1 LNMPI
6 RVAINGFGRIG
17 RCVFRAGFADPEIEF
32 VHIND
37 LTDDKTLAHLLKY
50 DSVHGK
56 FENPTAVDGGI
67 KVGDTVISTS
77 ATRDPSDLP
86 WAEKNIDVVLECTGF
101 FRTSET
107 AQKHIDAG
115 AKKVIISAP
124 AKSSDVRT
132 IVVGVNDGDLQVG
145 DTIVSNASCTT
156 NCLAPVAKVLDEV
169 FGIESGL
176 MTTVH
181 AFTGD
186 QRLVD
191 APHSDLRR
199 GRAAAVSMVPTST
212 GAAKAVALV
221 YPQMKGKLTGIAMRV
236 PTPNVSAV
244 DLVFESGRKT
254 SAEEVNSLLKTAS
267 QGEMKGIIK
276 YGDLPLV
283 STDYA
288 GTNESTIVDEALT
301 MCIDDNMVK
310 VLAWYDNEWGYSQR
324 VVDLAEIVAQ
334 KWK

>member
-1 LNMPI
+1 MPI

-17 RCVFRAGFADPEIEF
+17 RCVFRAGFGDPEIEF

-56 FENPTAVDGGI
+56 FENPSAVEGGI

-86 WAEKNIDVVLECTGF
+86 WAEKDIDVVLECTGF

-132 IVVGVNDGDLQVG
+132 IVVGVNDADLQVG
-145 DTIVSNASCTT
+145 DAIVSNASCTT

-221 YPQMKGKLTGIAMRV
+221 LPQLKGKLNGMAIRV
-236 PTPNVSAV
+236 PTPNVSLV
-244 DLVFESGRKT
+244 DLSFNTRKPISKDAINDALT
-254 SAEEVNSLLKTAS
+254 AAAEGPLKGILAISNEPVVSVDLCGNPNSSIVDVSLTEV
-267 QGEMKGIIK
+267 QGEKFGKI
-276 YGDLPLV
+276 L
-283 STDYA
+283 S
-288 GTNESTIVDEALT
+288 
-301 MCIDDNMVK
+301 
-310 VLAWYDNEWGYSQR
+310 WYDNEWGFSNR
-324 VVDLAEIVAQ
+324 MLTLT
-334 KWK
+334 KKMMSL

>member
-1 LNMPI
+1 MPI

-56 FENPTAVDGGI
+56 FENPTAVEGGI

-132 IVVGVNDGDLQVG
+132 IVVGVNDGDLQAG

-221 YPQMKGKLTGIAMRV
+221 LPQLKGKLNGMAIRV
-236 PTPNVSAV
+236 PTPNVSLV
-244 DLVFESGRKT
+244 DLSFNTREPISKDAINDALT
-254 SAEEVNSLLKTAS
+254 AAAEGPL
-267 QGEMKGIIK
+267 KGILAISNE
-276 YGDLPLV
+276 PLV
-283 STDYA
+283 SVDLC
-288 GTNESTIVDEALT
+288 GNPNSSIVDVSLT
-301 MCIDDNMVK
+301 EVQGEKFGKI
-310 VLAWYDNEWGYSQR
+310 LSWYDNEWGFSNR
-324 VVDLAEIVAQ
+324 MLTLT
-334 KWK
+334 KKLMSL

>member
-1 LNMPI
+1 MPI

-17 RCVFRAGFADPEIEF
+17 RCVFRAGFGDPEIEF

-56 FENPTAVDGGI
+56 FENPTAVEGGI

-86 WAEKNIDVVLECTGF
+86 WAEKDIDVVLECTGF
-101 FRTSET
+101 FRTSDT

-132 IVVGVNDGDLQVG
+132 IVVGVNDGDLQPN

-221 YPQMKGKLTGIAMRV
+221 LPQLKGKLNGMAIRV
-236 PTPNVSAV
+236 PTPNVSLV
-244 DLVFESGRKT
+244 DLSFNTREPISKDAINDALT
-254 SAEEVNSLLKTAS
+254 AAAEGPL
-267 QGEMKGIIK
+267 KGILAISNE
-276 YGDLPLV
+276 PLV
-283 STDYA
+283 SVDLC
-288 GTNESTIVDEALT
+288 GNPNSSIVDVSLT
-301 MCIDDNMVK
+301 EVQGEKFGKI
-310 VLAWYDNEWGYSQR
+310 LSWYDNEWGFSNR
-324 VVDLAEIVAQ
+324 MLTLT
-334 KWK
+334 KKLMSL

>member
-1 LNMPI
+1 MPI

-17 RCVFRAGFADPEIEF
+17 RCVFRAGFGDPEIEF

-56 FENPTAVDGGI
+56 FENPTAVEGGI

-132 IVVGVNDGDLQVG
+132 IVVGVNDGDLEAG

-221 YPQMKGKLTGIAMRV
+221 LPQLKGKLNGMAIRV
-236 PTPNVSAV
+236 PTPNVSLV
-244 DLVFESGRKT
+244 DLSFNTRKPISKDAINDALT
-254 SAEEVNSLLKTAS
+254 AAEGPL
-267 QGEMKGIIK
+267 KGILAISNE
-276 YGDLPLV
+276 PLV
-283 STDYA
+283 SVDLC
-288 GTNESTIVDEALT
+288 GNPNSSIVDVSLT
-301 MCIDDNMVK
+301 EVQGEKFGKI
-310 VLAWYDNEWGYSQR
+310 LSWYDNEWGFSNR
-324 VVDLAEIVAQ
+324 MLTLT
-334 KWK
+334 KKLMSL

>member
-1 LNMPI
+1 MPI

-17 RCVFRAGFADPEIEF
+17 RCVFRAGFGDPEIEF

-56 FENPTAVDGGI
+56 FENPKAVDGGI
-67 KVGDTVISTS
+67 QVGETVISTS
-77 ATRDPSDLP
+77 AIKDPSQLP
-86 WAEKNIDVVLECTGF
+86 WAEKGIDVVLECTGF
-101 FRTSET
+101 FRTSEG

-115 AKKVIISAP
+115 AGKVIISAP

-132 IVVGVNDGDLQVG
+132 IVVGVNDNELEAG

-156 NCLAPVAKVLDEV
+156 NCLAPVAKVLDET

-221 YPQMKGKLTGIAMRV
+221 LPQLKGKLNGMAIRV
-236 PTPNVSAV
+236 PTPNVSLV
-244 DLVFESGRKT
+244 DLAFNTREPISKESINKALTDAANGP
-254 SAEEVNSLLKTAS
+254 L
-267 QGEMKGIIK
+267 KGILAIS
-276 YGDLPLV
+276 DEPLV
-283 STDYA
+283 SVDLC
-288 GTNESTIVDEALT
+288 GNPNSSIVDVSLT
-301 MCIDDNMVK
+301 EVQGERFGKI
-310 VLAWYDNEWGYSQR
+310 LSWYDNEWGFSNR
-324 VVDLAEIVAQ
+324 MLTLT
-334 KWK
+334 KKLMSL

>member
-1 LNMPI
+1 MPI

-17 RCVFRAGFADPEIEF
+17 RCVFRAGFGDPEIEF

-37 LTDDKTLAHLLKY
+37 LTDDNTLAHLLKY

-56 FENPTAVDGGI
+56 FGDASAVEGGI
-67 KVGDTVISTS
+67 QVGDTVISTS
-77 ATRDPSDLP
+77 AIKDPSQLP

-101 FRTSET
+101 FRSSDT

-124 AKSSDVRT
+124 AKGNDVRT
-132 IVVGVNDGDLQVG
+132 IVVGVNDHELLAS

-156 NCLAPVAKVLDEV
+156 NCLAPVAKVLDEA

-191 APHSDLRR
+191 VLYSDLRR

-212 GAAKAVALV
+212 GAAQAVALV
-221 YPQMKGKLTGIAMRV
+221 LPQLKGKLNGMAIRV
-236 PTPNVSAV
+236 PTPNVSLV
-244 DLVFESGRKT
+244 DLSFNTQKPISKESINEALIAA
-254 SAEEVNSLLKTAS
+254 AEGPL
-267 QGEMKGIIK
+267 KGI
-276 YGDLPLV
+276 LATSNEPLV
-283 STDYA
+283 SIDYC
-288 GTNESTIVDEALT
+288 GNPHSSIVDIELT
-301 MCIDDNMVK
+301 EVQGERFGKI
-310 VLAWYDNEWGYSQR
+310 LSWYDNEWGFSNR
-324 VVDLAEIVAQ
+324 MLTLTKKLAAL
-334 KWK
+334 

>member
-1 LNMPI
+1 MPI

-17 RCVFRAGFADPEIEF
+17 RCVFRAGFSDPEIEF

-50 DSVHGK
+50 DSVHGR
-56 FENPTAVDGGI
+56 FESPTAVDGGI
-67 KVGDTVISTS
+67 KVGDTVIATS
-77 ATRDPSDLP
+77 AIKDPGQLP
-86 WAEKNIDVVLECTGF
+86 WAASNIDVVLECTGF
-101 FRTSET
+101 FRTSEG

-132 IVVGVNDGDLQVG
+132 IVVGVNDGDLEAG
-145 DTIVSNASCTT
+145 DAIVSNASCTT

-186 QRLVD
+186 QKLVD

-221 YPQMKGKLTGIAMRV
+221 LPQLKGKLNGMAIRV
-236 PTPNVSAV
+236 PTPNVSLV
-244 DLVFESGRKT
+244 DLSFNTREPISKDAINDALT
-254 SAEEVNSLLKTAS
+254 AAAEGPL
-267 QGEMKGIIK
+267 KGILAISK
-276 YGDLPLV
+276 EPLV
-283 STDYA
+283 SVDLC
-288 GTNESTIVDEALT
+288 GNPNSSIVDVSLT
-301 MCIDDNMVK
+301 EVQGENFGKI
-310 VLAWYDNEWGYSQR
+310 LSWYDNEWGFSNR
-324 VVDLAEIVAQ
+324 MLTLT
-334 KWK
+334 KKLMSF

>member
-1 LNMPI
+1 MPI

-17 RCVFRAGFADPEIEF
+17 RCVFRAGFGDPEIEF

-56 FENPTAVDGGI
+56 FEDPKAVDGGI
-67 KVGDTVISTS
+67 KVGDTVIATS
-77 ATRDPSDLP
+77 AIKDPSQLP
-86 WAEKNIDVVLECTGF
+86 WAASNIDVVLECTGF
-101 FRTSET
+101 FRTSEG

-132 IVVGVNDGDLQVG
+132 IVVGVNDGDLEAG
-145 DTIVSNASCTT
+145 DSIVSNASCTT

-186 QRLVD
+186 QKLVD

-221 YPQMKGKLTGIAMRV
+221 LPQLKGKLNGMAIRV
-236 PTPNVSAV
+236 PTPNVSLV
-244 DLVFESGRKT
+244 DLSFNTREPISKDAINDALT
-254 SAEEVNSLLKTAS
+254 AAAEGPL
-267 QGEMKGIIK
+267 KGILAISK
-276 YGDLPLV
+276 EPLV
-283 STDYA
+283 SVDLC
-288 GTNESTIVDEALT
+288 GNPNSSIVDVSLT
-301 MCIDDNMVK
+301 EVQGENFGKI
-310 VLAWYDNEWGYSQR
+310 LSWYDNEWGFSNR
-324 VVDLAEIVAQ
+324 MLTLTKKLMTV
-334 KWK
+334 

>member
-1 LNMPI
+1 MPI

-17 RCVFRAGFADPEIEF
+17 RCVFRAGFGDPEIEF

-50 DSVHGK
+50 DSVHGR
-56 FENPTAVDGGI
+56 FESPTAVEGGI
-67 KVGDTVISTS
+67 KVGDTIVSTS
-77 ATRDPSDLP
+77 ATKDPSDLP

-101 FRTSET
+101 FRTSEG

-124 AKSSDVRT
+124 AKSNDVRT
-132 IVVGVNDGDLQVG
+132 IVVGVNDGDLQTG

-176 MTTVH
+176 MTTIH

-221 YPQMKGKLTGIAMRV
+221 LPQLKGKLNGMAIRV
-236 PTPNVSAV
+236 PTPNVSLV
-244 DLVFESGRKT
+244 DLSFNTRKPVSKDAINNALT
-254 SAEEVNSLLKTAS
+254 AAAEGPLKGVLAIS
-267 QGEMKGIIK
+267 NE
-276 YGDLPLV
+276 PLV
-283 STDYA
+283 SVDLC
-288 GTNESTIVDEALT
+288 GNPNSSIVDVSLT
-301 MCIDDNMVK
+301 EVQGENFGKI
-310 VLAWYDNEWGYSQR
+310 LSWYDNEWGFSNR
-324 VVDLAEIVAQ
+324 MLTLT
-334 KWK
+334 KKLMSL